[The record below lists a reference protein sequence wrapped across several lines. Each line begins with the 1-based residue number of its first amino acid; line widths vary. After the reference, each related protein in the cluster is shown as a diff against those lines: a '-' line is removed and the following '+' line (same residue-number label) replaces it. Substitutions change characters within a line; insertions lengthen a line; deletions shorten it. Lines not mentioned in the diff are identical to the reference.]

1 MAKQFTAEDIL
12 NAKEVH
18 FYNNDTLYIVDHDD
32 EAYGYSKGCSG
43 WYHKENFWDYFES
56 ELMMTYFSHI
66 TKEEAV
72 QLYLG
77 WTNDA
82 NADNRRLDMA
92 IIYAVEHHAGQFRKG
107 TVRPYITHPLEAM
120 QILHS
125 MRADINL
132 MIAGVLH
139 DTIEDTEATE
149 EGIREL
155 FGDDV
160 ADLVTAHSEDKSKT
174 WDERKTHAIEELAKA
189 DKRLKMLIMADK
201 VSNLRSMASD
211 YAQIGDELWNR
222 FNAPV
227 NKQAWYYSG
236 IQDALYDM
244 QNYPECAAVY
254 WEMVGLYKDLF
265 VRYYLDKSTDTL
277 YQVCFGVASYAL
289 KKGNPEWSEYTD
301 KRVPENAERIERLVA
316 ERMEDD
322 WNTSFWQR
330 HESDITDASYS
341 VYYSKRRFI
350 DFRISGNKL
359 ILACQDFG
367 PECRSMT
374 GDDEYEFFYEMDEDN
389 THRFLARLRIEYG
402 LEDELI
408 DLLKKAFGSDDG
420 TTLFTEFCKR
430 NHIKHRLI
438 SM

>member
-1 MAKQFTAEDIL
+1 MDKQFTAEDIL

-18 FYNNDTLYIVDHDD
+18 FYNNETLYIVDHDD

-43 WYHKENFWDYFES
+43 WYHKSNFWDYFES
-56 ELMMTYFSHI
+56 ELMMTYFTHI

-82 NADNRRLDMA
+82 SADNRRLDMA

-107 TVRPYITHPLEAM
+107 TVRPYIMHPLEAM

-125 MRADINL
+125 MKADTNL

-139 DTIEDTEATE
+139 DTIEDTEATA

-244 QNYPECAAVY
+244 QEYPECAAVY

-265 VRYYLDKSTDTL
+265 VRYYLDKNTNTL
-277 YQVCFGVASYAL
+277 YQICFGVSTYAL
-289 KKGNPEWSEYTD
+289 KQGNPEWTELKDTRIPD
-301 KRVPENAERIERLVA
+301 EAERIERLAA
-316 ERMEDD
+316 ERMEDE
-322 WNTSFWQR
+322 WNSSFWER
-330 HESDITDASYS
+330 HENDIADGNYGVYS
-341 VYYSKRRFI
+341 SKRRSI
-350 DFRISGNKL
+350 DFRISNKKL
-359 ILACQDFG
+359 TLACEDFG
-367 PECRSMT
+367 PECSSMT
-374 GDDEYEFFYEMDEDN
+374 GDDEYEFFYELDEDA
-389 THRFLARLRIEYG
+389 THRFLCRLRIEYG
-402 LEDELI
+402 LTSELKE
-408 DLLKKAFGSDDG
+408 LLKEAFGSDDG
-420 TTLFTEFCKR
+420 TTRFTKFCKENR
-430 NHIKHRLI
+430 IKHKLI